1 MHGRSSLNNVRD
13 LESIEMLSMYDNSC
27 GKHAGLLTAVQDAV
41 EQWWGG
47 QDDLLKGEK
56 TVAQIVDEKFDAIQ
70 AILDDFV
77 AK

>member
-1 MHGRSSLNNVRD
+1 VRD
-13 LESIEMLSMYDNSC
+13 NESIEMLEYMYDNNC
-27 GKHAGLLTAVQDAV
+27 GKSVGLFTAVQPAV
-41 EQWWGG
+41 ELWWGG

-70 AILDDFV
+70 AALDDFL